1 MPINHHINKRKKHLT
16 IISID
21 SEKAFDK
28 IQQPFMIKILMK
40 VHVGGTCHVMLSLC
54 SNVCLFATQWTVAHQ
69 APLSMGLR
77 KHKNPDK
84 NTGMGCH
91 VLLQGIFLPQV
102 WNLSL
107 LHLLHWQ
114 EGSIPLVPPGKPRG
128 NVSQHNKSYL

>member
-1 MPINHHINKRKKHLT
+1 
-16 IISID
+16 
-21 SEKAFDK
+21 
-28 IQQPFMIKILMK
+28 
-40 VHVGGTCHVMLSLC
+40 MLSLF

-77 KHKNPDK
+77 THKNPDK

-114 EGSIPLVPPGKPRG
+114 EGSLPLVSPGKPRG
-128 NVSQHNKSYL
+128 NVSYLNIIKVIYDKAIANMMLNGEEIIRCFALVKYP